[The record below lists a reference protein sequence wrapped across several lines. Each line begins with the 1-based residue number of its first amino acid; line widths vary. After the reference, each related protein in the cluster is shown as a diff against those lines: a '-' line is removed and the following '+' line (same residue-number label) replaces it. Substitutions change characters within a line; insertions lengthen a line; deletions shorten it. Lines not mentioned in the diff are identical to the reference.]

1 MQDKVRRAKAGDL
14 TAFGELVKTYQD
26 AVYGVAYAMLGSFHD
41 AQDIAQEAFVQ
52 AWRDMGN
59 LKDDAK
65 FPNWLCRIT
74 RNRCLDFLRRRRLET
89 VDLDEAGTV
98 PVSLPGP
105 MEQVERKELVES
117 VLALVRSLPEKQR
130 ITTTLFYING
140 YTVNEVAEFLEA
152 PVGTIKRRLHDSR
165 QRLKESIVKDK
176 KMVEIMVDGALKS
189 FPLPGD
195 FTDVVVRK
203 ATSEEDLR
211 SAAEMLSVRGPLKSL
226 KDADRAGLYIIGGEG
241 SVDGTGYFNE
251 VDWNIGS
258 TVFKA
263 VRPGEMGEESSGVPH
278 PVFLKSFQ
286 ACFKLASQQDIPLA
300 LVHGSM
306 FDHGFCGFVPC
317 FYHPVASVPCERVK
331 PIVASATVREVR
343 GEKEKEEGWNA
354 FLHDPYATKIGGR
367 SPGPITHVV
376 ERNGVPVGY
385 LGWAGRGFHSATL
398 KTREAALAALKFQ
411 AKFAEESGSK
421 EVSACESHMT
431 ILTQTMLSLG
441 GKYLLRPSCDMVG
454 LDNEMVAIIDLVG
467 LTQKLQGEFQGRL
480 NASPA
485 HGMDGGLSI
494 EMSGATVGFVIQS
507 GRVQV
512 VPQKQKVHRVLPR
525 WIVTRLYLGY
535 YSGEDV
541 LAMGPIP
548 YDRSDGKTP
557 DDSDLDMKEL
567 HLPEKEAT
575 LFRALFPKLWPCSS
589 PDPDVWPWVIGEK
602 GPRYQHED
610 LKTREMKA
618 QIDALRFPWLGY

>member
-1 MQDKVRRAKAGDL
+1 
-14 TAFGELVKTYQD
+14 
-26 AVYGVAYAMLGSFHD
+26 
-41 AQDIAQEAFVQ
+41 
-52 AWRDMGN
+52 
-59 LKDDAK
+59 
-65 FPNWLCRIT
+65 
-74 RNRCLDFLRRRRLET
+74 
-89 VDLDEAGTV
+89 
-98 PVSLPGP
+98 
-105 MEQVERKELVES
+105 
-117 VLALVRSLPEKQR
+117 
-130 ITTTLFYING
+130 
-140 YTVNEVAEFLEA
+140 
-152 PVGTIKRRLHDSR
+152 
-165 QRLKESIVKDK
+165 
-176 KMVEIMVDGALKS
+176 
-189 FPLPGD
+189 
-195 FTDVVVRK
+195 
-203 ATSEEDLR
+203 
-211 SAAEMLSVRGPLKSL
+211 
-226 KDADRAGLYIIGGEG
+226 
-241 SVDGTGYFNE
+241 
-251 VDWNIGS
+251 
-258 TVFKA
+258 
-263 VRPGEMGEESSGVPH
+263 
-278 PVFLKSFQ
+278 
-286 ACFKLASQQDIPLA
+286 
-300 LVHGSM
+300 
-306 FDHGFCGFVPC
+306 
-317 FYHPVASVPCERVK
+317 
-331 PIVASATVREVR
+331 
-343 GEKEKEEGWNA
+343 
-354 FLHDPYATKIGGR
+354 
-367 SPGPITHVV
+367 
-376 ERNGVPVGY
+376 
-385 LGWAGRGFHSATL
+385 
-398 KTREAALAALKFQ
+398 
-411 AKFAEESGSK
+411 
-421 EVSACESHMT
+421 
-431 ILTQTMLSLG
+431 
-441 GKYLLRPSCDMVG
+441 MVG